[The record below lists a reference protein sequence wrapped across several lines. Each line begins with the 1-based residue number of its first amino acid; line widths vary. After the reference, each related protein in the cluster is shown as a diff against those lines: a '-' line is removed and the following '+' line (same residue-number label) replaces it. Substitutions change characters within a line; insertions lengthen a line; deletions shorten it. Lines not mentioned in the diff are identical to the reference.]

1 MAVTGVDDE
10 LWDEFHRLVNMP
22 SQELHDWLRTE
33 EAGAG
38 GQPEPPLGKRVL
50 AVLGKRREDLDSADI
65 LVMRETIADIS
76 ALRAKWPDRAE
87 DQARWRSRLM
97 SLGHDPVRGGAAPI
111 RSGKA
116 EQPAPVTGMSSAEVA
131 RRRGPFVSLYLDATH
146 DTEDAARRQE
156 LSWRFTRERLEQA
169 GAPDETVALLDD
181 AITGGEP
188 VPGRRGRVL
197 IADTEAVL
205 VDQPVARPPVR
216 EIVRVSPLPYLLPLI
231 EYEAGEVPH
240 VVAVVDRLGSELYGV
255 DAHGNPVAET
265 VEGSGHP
272 VHRVRGGGLSH
283 LSMRRRAEET
293 VRRNIDEVA
302 EELTRLARSIQA
314 EVVVL
319 SGEVGARTALRRALG
334 TTTARIVET
343 EVGGRAEGID
353 PDALDDRVHDIVAE
367 EARRHRDDVVERFT
381 AERGRDHGLAVSG
394 LPATA
399 SALLTAN
406 TDNLLVNAEK
416 LGDRTVTL
424 DPEVLRDPDAF
435 GAAATEGG
443 TCRADEALPV
453 AALVRGGTV
462 TPVTADA
469 APMDGVGALL
479 RHV

>member
-22 SQELHDWLRTE
+22 SHELRDWLRTE

-50 AVLGKRREDLDSADI
+50 TALGKRREDLDSADI
-65 LVMRETIADIS
+65 LAIREAIADIS
-76 ALRAKWPDRAE
+76 ALREERPERAE
-87 DQARWRSRLM
+87 DQARWRNRLM

-111 RSGKA
+111 RSA
-116 EQPAPVTGMSSAEVA
+116 EAERPEPVTGMSSAEVA

-146 DTEDAARRQE
+146 DTEDAARQQGLR
-156 LSWRFTRERLEQA
+156 WRAIRERLEEA
-169 GAPDETVALLDD
+169 GAPDETVALLDA
-181 AITGGEP
+181 AITGEPP
-188 VPGRRGRVL
+188 VPGRHGRVL

-205 VDQPVARPPVR
+205 ADQRVPRPPAR

-231 EYEAGEVPH
+231 EYETGEVPH

-255 DAHGNPVAET
+255 DAHGNVVGET

-272 VHRVRGGGLSH
+272 VHEVRGGGLAH

-302 EELTRLARSIQA
+302 EELTRLARSARA
-314 EVVVL
+314 EVIVL
-319 SGEVGARTALRRALG
+319 SGEVGARSALRRALG

-343 EVGGRAEGID
+343 EAGGRAEGVD
-353 PDALDDRVHDIVAE
+353 LAALDNRVHDIVAE

-394 LPATA
+394 LSATA
-399 SALLTAN
+399 SALLAAN

-424 DPEVLRDPDAF
+424 GPEVLRDPGAF

-443 TCRADEALPV
+443 ACRADEALPV

-469 APMDGVGALL
+469 APTDGVGALL